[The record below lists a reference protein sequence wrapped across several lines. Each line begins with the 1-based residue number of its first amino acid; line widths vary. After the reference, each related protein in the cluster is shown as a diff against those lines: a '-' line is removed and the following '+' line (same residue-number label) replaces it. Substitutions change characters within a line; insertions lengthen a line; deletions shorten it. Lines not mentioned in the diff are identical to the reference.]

1 MKYRWVALT
10 VTTVGSLM
18 SSLDTTIVILGL
30 PTILDD
36 LHATIV
42 HGIWVITG
50 YQLMLTVLLVLLGRL
65 ADMYGRV
72 RLYNLGFI
80 IFTLGSLLAGLS
92 GNGTQ
97 LVVFRFI
104 QGSGAALLSANSA
117 AIITDAFPLE
127 ELGAALGTNM
137 MAFNVGAVVG
147 YTLGGAIITFLGW
160 RSIFLIN
167 VPVGVFG
174 TIWAYKRL
182 KEVSVRAPGQRFD
195 YLGSALYSAG
205 LSVILLALTIGDPA
219 SLPNIL
225 LLVAGIAIFAVVVFV
240 ERRQRFP
247 TLDLRLFKIRVF
259 RRG

>member
-1 MKYRWVALT
+1 
-10 VTTVGSLM
+10 
-18 SSLDTTIVILGL
+18 
-30 PTILDD
+30 
-36 LHATIV
+36 
-42 HGIWVITG
+42 
-50 YQLMLTVLLVLLGRL
+50 
-65 ADMYGRV
+65 
-72 RLYNLGFI
+72 
-80 IFTLGSLLAGLS
+80 
-92 GNGTQ
+92 
-97 LVVFRFI
+97 
-104 QGSGAALLSANSA
+104 
-117 AIITDAFPLE
+117 
-127 ELGAALGTNM
+127 M

-225 LLVAGIAIFAVVVFV
+225 ILVAGIAIFAVVVLV

-259 RRG
+259 AAGNLASFLNSVAFSCGPFLRSIDFRKHQPPMLIVWGKNDQIFPAAGAEPYNSPTSRRSSSTCSTPATSRGSKATGNLIARLMRDFLGRHIAAK